1 MWPPDSECS
10 SQYRW
15 IGCYPL
21 STMASQPLP
30 LTVGRPRRGPF
41 GTISESIV
49 SLVRRRRLIWYLAVS
64 TLRKG
69 DGSSLLGSLWLI
81 LDPTL
86 QLAIYYVVI
95 GVILKRPEPAFPLFL
110 FAAILP
116 WRWFTMAISSGTE
129 SVRRRGKVMQQIAFP
144 HLVLPVAAVGAS
156 FGSFIFGLI
165 PLAAIYLFYP
175 DRLTPWVL
183 LTPVIMAIQLLW
195 TLPIAILLSAMNVF
209 YRDIGNLVKHMLRLG
224 FYLSPALFSY
234 ERMLNA
240 AAAHPPADLI
250 LGLNPMAWI
259 LNSYRDLFYFG
270 RAPDWGALLIVGF
283 ASLPVTLIAIY
294 VFRKVSPN
302 FVKVL

>member
-1 MWPPDSECS
+1 MS
-10 SQYRW
+10 SH
-15 IGCYPL
+15 
-21 STMASQPLP
+21 SAP
-30 LTVGRPRRGPF
+30 LTVGRPRRGPL

-49 SLVRRRRLIWYLAVS
+49 SLVRRRRLIWYLADS
-64 TLRKG
+64 ALRKG
-69 DGSSLLGSLWLI
+69 DGTSLLGNLWLI

-116 WRWFTMAISSGTE
+116 WRWFTMAVSNGTE

-144 HLVLPVAAVGAS
+144 HLVLPVAAVSAS
-156 FGSFIFGLI
+156 FGSFVFGLI

-175 DRLTPWVL
+175 DRLTAWVL
-183 LTPVIMAIQLLW
+183 LTPIIMAIQLAW
-195 TLPIAILLSAMNVF
+195 TFPIAILLSALNVF
-209 YRDIGNLVKHMLRLG
+209 YRDIGNLVKHLLRLG

-259 LNSYRDLFYFG
+259 LNSYRDLFYYG
-270 RAPDWGALLIVGF
+270 RAPDWAALAIVAL
-283 ASLPVTLIAIY
+283 ASLPFTLISIY
-294 VFRKVSPN
+294 LFRRLSPS

>member
-1 MWPPDSECS
+1 
-10 SQYRW
+10 
-15 IGCYPL
+15 
-21 STMASQPLP
+21 MASQSAP
-30 LTVGRPRRGPF
+30 LTVGRPRRGPL
-41 GTISESIV
+41 GTIGESII
-49 SLVRRRRLIWYLAVS
+49 SLVRRRRLIWYLADS
-64 TLRKG
+64 ALRKG
-69 DGSSLLGSLWLI
+69 DGTSLLGNLWLV

-116 WRWFTMAISSGTE
+116 WRWFTMAVSNGTE

-144 HLVLPVAAVGAS
+144 HLVLPVAAVSAS
-156 FGSFIFGLI
+156 FGSFVFGLI
-165 PLAAIYLFYP
+165 PLAAIYIFYP
-175 DRLTPWVL
+175 ERLTAWVL
-183 LTPVIMAIQLLW
+183 LTPIIMAIQLAW
-195 TLPIAILLSAMNVF
+195 TFPLAILLSALNVF
-209 YRDIGNLVKHMLRLG
+209 YRDIGNLVKHLLRLG

-240 AAAHPPADLI
+240 AAAHPPADFI

-270 RAPDWGALLIVGF
+270 RAPDWGALLIVAL
-283 ASLPVTLIAIY
+283 ASLPFTLISIY
-294 VFRKVSPN
+294 VFRRLSPS